1 VLPANALISPWGRP
15 FTFITVSLFGA
26 FFTLVA
32 VATDTAFYAGPA
44 STTSFGALFSHLYNA
59 PIITPLNSL
68 RYNIQ
73 HSNLALH
80 GLHPHYQHFLINL
93 PQLLGPALVPLLT
106 SLQPFTLANPPLT
119 SALTGTLL
127 LSLIP
132 HQESRFLIPC
142 IPLLLTCIRL
152 PASDRWRRIF
162 WICWIIFNALMA
174 VLMGIYHQGG
184 VIPAQIAMPQVVRS
198 ANTTNVTVLWWK
210 TYPAPT
216 YLIGAPLSSTES
228 DKPLNIT
235 TIPLLGISEHDL
247 KETLLSSSTC
257 LSDDVGD
264 FPHSNTS
271 SAVFLAAPLSAHL
284 FDNKNVADPQYFQTR
299 ETDTSSSGGALIFQ
313 QEYLYRRHINL
324 DDMDFAEDG
333 VSSTLDRVF
342 GRAGLGIWRVRR
354 NCTESE

>member
-1 VLPANALISPWGRP
+1 M
-15 FTFITVSLFGA
+15 VSIFGA

-32 VATDTAFYAGPA
+32 VATDTAFYAGPE
-44 STTSFGALFSHLYNA
+44 STTSFRALFSHLYNA
-59 PIITPLNSL
+59 PVITPLNNI
-68 RYNIQ
+68 RYNTQ
-73 HSNLALH
+73 SSNLALH
-80 GLHPHYQHFLINL
+80 GLHPHYQHFLVNL

-106 SLQPFTLANPPLT
+106 SLQPFTIGKLDAILANPRLT
-119 SALTGTLL
+119 SALTGTLI

-132 HQESRFLIPC
+132 HQEPRFLIPC

-162 WICWIIFNALMA
+162 WVCWIIFNALMA
-174 VLMGIYHQGG
+174 LLMGIYHQGG
-184 VIPAQIAMPQVVRS
+184 VIPAQIAMPQIVRS
-198 ANTTNVTVLWWK
+198 ANATDVTVLWWK

-216 YLIGAPLSSTES
+216 YLIGAPLSSPES

-247 KETLLSSSTC
+247 KKKLLSSSTYP
-257 LSDDVGD
+257 SDCFGD
-264 FPHSNTS
+264 LPRSNPS
-271 SAVFLAAPLSAHL
+271 SAIFLAAPVSAHL
-284 FDNKNVADPQYFQTR
+284 FDDKSSADSHYFQIR
-299 ETDTSSSGGALIFQ
+299 ETDKSPGGETLVFK

-324 DDMDFAEDG
+324 DDMDFTEDG
-333 VSSTLDRVF
+333 VFDTLGRVF